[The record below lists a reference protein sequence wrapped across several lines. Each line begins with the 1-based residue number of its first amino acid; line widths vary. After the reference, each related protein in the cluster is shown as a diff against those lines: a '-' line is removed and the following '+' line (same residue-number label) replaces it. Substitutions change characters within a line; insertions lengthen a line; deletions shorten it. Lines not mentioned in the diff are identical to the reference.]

1 MDEYQ
6 REHADASSDI
16 TAYVSNPINAYLLT
30 KRLTTDWRQVEN
42 LMEHDVGTGKP
53 EAQTITN
60 PNPNP
65 NPNLSCLADFV
76 QNITQYRNV
85 LKFPSDEDLTG
96 AAVALL
102 RLQDTYQLDT
112 SSVARGKLNGIQYR

>member
-1 MDEYQ
+1 M
-6 REHADASSDI
+6 
-16 TAYVSNPINAYLLT
+16 SNPINAYLLT

-42 LMEHDVGTGKP
+42 LMEHDVGTGKSR
-53 EAQTITN
+53 AQTAVPTITN
-60 PNPNP
+60 PCC
-65 NPNLSCLADFV
+65 CLRLVCLHFPIDFL

-85 LKFPSDEDLTG
+85 LKFPSDEDLNG

>member
-1 MDEYQ
+1 M
-6 REHADASSDI
+6 
-16 TAYVSNPINAYLLT
+16 PPLLLPPLLLLLCLLT
-30 KRLTTDWRQVEN
+30 
-42 LMEHDVGTGKP
+42 
-53 EAQTITN
+53 
-60 PNPNP
+60 
-65 NPNLSCLADFV
+65 LSIDFV

-85 LKFPSDEDLTG
+85 LKFPSDEDLNG